1 METDFILIRRRPT
14 PDELLKAVIQIVP
27 EFATH
32 WEAPDNY
39 FRNDDGSFSL
49 HAVILELMNYVKNAF
64 RNLDYNQRRSLAEL
78 FQKHAEIEM
87 RLYLK
92 TKSKEY
98 FNIWN

>member
-1 METDFILIRRRPT
+1 
-14 PDELLKAVIQIVP
+14 
-27 EFATH
+27 
-32 WEAPDNY
+32 
-39 FRNDDGSFSL
+39 
-49 HAVILELMNYVKNAF
+49 MNYVKNAF